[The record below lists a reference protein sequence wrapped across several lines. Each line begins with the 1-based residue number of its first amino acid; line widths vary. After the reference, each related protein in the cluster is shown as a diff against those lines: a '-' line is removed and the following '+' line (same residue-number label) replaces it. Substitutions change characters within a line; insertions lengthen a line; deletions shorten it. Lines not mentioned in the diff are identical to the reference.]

1 MIEIDKIR
9 TKAQQWL
16 GPEFNEETRKEVREM
31 LEKDEKK
38 LIDAFYQDLEFG
50 TGGLRGIMGAGT
62 NRMNI
67 YTLGMATQGLSN
79 YIIKECGNKGIKVA
93 IAHDCRNNSRYFA
106 ETAADIFSANGFEV
120 YLFEALRP
128 TPELS
133 FAIRQYKCQSGV
145 VITASHNPP
154 EYNGYKAYWNDGGQV
169 VAPHDEAIIEEV
181 RKITSVSQ
189 IKFDGKKEKIRIIGK
204 ETDELFLKEVLKM
217 SINPE
222 IIRKHNDLGIVFTPI
237 HGTGAPL
244 VPEALKMFG
253 FKNIQNVP
261 EQDAPDGN
269 FPTVK
274 SPNPEEPAA
283 LSMAIKKATETG
295 ADLVMATD
303 PDADR
308 LGIAVRNKKNEFVL
322 LNGNQT
328 GALLIQYI
336 LSQFK
341 EKKKYKGNEFIIKT
355 IVTTDLLD
363 RIAEKHKVKCYNVL
377 TGFKFFAEL
386 IRELEGKEKYIGGGE
401 ESYGFLPGDYVRD
414 KDAVASC
421 ALAAEVAAWAKS
433 RGKTLYE
440 QLIDIYLEYGLYKE
454 KLINIVRKGAEG
466 ANEIRSM
473 MKGYRNNPPE
483 TINKSKVVKVDD
495 YATLVSTN
503 CITGE
508 KKKIDLLESDVL
520 QFFLEDGSKISVRP
534 SGTEPKIKFYFSVNT
549 KLESAAK
556 FDETEMYLDQ
566 RIDDIIKDMRLSC
579 VFYHGIPHFERGTRS
594 VLTVKLIENSV
605 KLRGLSI

>member
-1 MIEIDKIR
+1 LRSLQLSAVNYQKSRTSKIIVVLIYITMLSLTEIR
-9 TKAQQWL
+9 LKAQQWI

-31 LEKDEKK
+31 LKMDEKK

-93 IAHDCRNNSRYFA
+93 VAHDCRNNSRYFA

-133 FAIRQYKCQSGV
+133 FAIRQYNCQSGV

-169 VAPHDEAIIEEV
+169 VAPHDERIIEEV
-181 RKITSVSQ
+181 RRITSVSQ
-189 IKFDGKKEKIRIIGK
+189 IKFDRKKDKIKIIGK
-204 ETDELFLKEVLKM
+204 ETDQLFLNEVIKM
-217 SINPE
+217 SINPD
-222 IIRKHNDLGIVFTPI
+222 IIKKQNDIGIVYTPI
-237 HGTGAPL
+237 HGTGGTV
-244 VPEALKMFG
+244 VPQALNMFG

-261 EQDAPDGN
+261 EQDIVDGN

-283 LSMAIKKATETG
+283 LSMAIKKAYKTG
-295 ADLVMATD
+295 AELVMATD

-308 LGIAVRNKKNEFVL
+308 IGIAVRNKKGEFVL

-328 GALLIQYI
+328 GVLLTHYI

-341 EKKKYKGNEFIIKT
+341 ERNKYNGNEYIIKT

-363 RIAEKHKVKCYNVL
+363 KMAEKYKVKCYNVL

-386 IRELEGKEKYIGGGE
+386 IRKLEGKEKYIGGGE

-421 ALAAEVAAWAKS
+421 ALAAEVAAYAKNK
-433 RGKTLYE
+433 GKSLYE

-454 KLINIVRKGAEG
+454 KLINIVRKGKEG
-466 ANEIRSM
+466 ADEIKAM
-473 MKGYRNNPPE
+473 MTMYRNNPPKI
-483 TINKSKVVKVDD
+483 INNSKVVKIND
-495 YATLVSTN
+495 YETLISTDYLS
-503 CITGE
+503 GE
-508 KKKIDLLESDVL
+508 KSRIDLLKSDVL

-549 KLESAAK
+549 KLESVSK
-556 FDETEMYLDQ
+556 FDETQIFLDQ
-566 RIDDIIKDMRLSC
+566 RIDGIIKDM
-579 VFYHGIPHFERGTRS
+579 
-594 VLTVKLIENSV
+594 KLQ
-605 KLRGLSI
+605 

>member
-1 MIEIDKIR
+1 MLSISEIR
-9 TKAQQWL
+9 TKARQWL
-16 GPEFNEETRKEVREM
+16 GPEFNEETRNEVREM

-38 LIDAFYQDLEFG
+38 LVDAFYQDLEFG

-79 YIIKECGNKGIKVA
+79 YIIKECGNKGINVA

-189 IKFDGKKEKIRIIGK
+189 IKFDGQKEKIKKLGK
-204 ETDELFLKEVLKM
+204 ETDQMFLNEVLKM

-222 IIRKHNDLGIVFTPI
+222 IIKKQSDIGIVFTPI
-237 HGTGAPL
+237 HGTGGTL
-244 VPEALKMFG
+244 VPQALKMFG
-253 FKNIQNVP
+253 FKNIQSVP
-261 EQDAPDGN
+261 EQDIVDGN

-283 LSMAIKKATETG
+283 LSMAIKKAYETG
-295 ADLVMATD
+295 AELVMATD

-308 LGIAVRNKKNEFVL
+308 LGIAVRNKQNEFVL

-328 GALLIQYI
+328 GVLLTHYI
-336 LSQFK
+336 LSLFR
-341 EKKKYKGNEFIIKT
+341 EKKKYKGNEYIIKT

-363 RIAEKHKVKCYNVL
+363 RIAEKYGVKCYNVL

-386 IRELEGKEKYIGGGE
+386 IRKLEGKEKYIGGGE

-421 ALAAEVAAWAKS
+421 ALAAEIAAYAKNN
-433 RGKTLYE
+433 GKSLYE

-466 ANEIRSM
+466 ANEIKLM
-473 MKGYRNNPPE
+473 MTGYRNNPPE
-483 TINKSKVVKVDD
+483 SINNSKVVKIDD
-495 YATLVSTN
+495 YETLISTDF
-503 CITGE
+503 ITGE
-508 KKKIDLLESDVL
+508 KNSIDLLKSDVL

-549 KLESAAK
+549 QLESAAK
-556 FDETEMYLDQ
+556 FDETEMLLDQ
-566 RIDDIIKDMRLSC
+566 RIADIIKDMKLLRLNHE
-579 VFYHGIPHFERGTRS
+579 YHG
-594 VLTVKLIENSV
+594 LTTESHIVIHGVALI
-605 KLRGLSI
+605 I